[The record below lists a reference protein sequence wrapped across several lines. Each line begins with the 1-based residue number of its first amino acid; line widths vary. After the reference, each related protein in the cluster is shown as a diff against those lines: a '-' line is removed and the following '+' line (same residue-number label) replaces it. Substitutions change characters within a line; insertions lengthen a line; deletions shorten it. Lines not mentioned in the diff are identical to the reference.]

1 LREGVQRRQVIDEE
15 VTARKVGS
23 AILISVGKEYREWQ
37 DPMQCRKSMSK
48 CDTCNIESRCA
59 IRCTLFV
66 ISLLQVLKGVGS
78 LGNEAVDCDN
88 NISARSEEGSVTRD
102 AVEM

>member
-1 LREGVQRRQVIDEE
+1 
-15 VTARKVGS
+15 
-23 AILISVGKEYREWQ
+23 
-37 DPMQCRKSMSK
+37 MSK
-48 CDTCNIESRCA
+48 CDASNVEGRCA
-59 IRCTLFV
+59 VRCALFV
-66 ISLLQVLKGVGS
+66 VSLLQVLKGVGS